1 MVICLQP
8 YKKMIPQSFGSLSL
22 AARCLLQSACCLT
35 EFLHNRVVE
44 QRSKFLNFFIVPAR
58 VYSIAEQ
65 YYCYFF
71 LEVKP
76 KGSASKAKVANAVS
90 GEIVAGT
97 GVRRGWGIEA

>member
-1 MVICLQP
+1 MLSAYCLVP
-8 YKKMIPQSFGSLSL
+8 SFFSL
-22 AARCLLQSACCLT
+22 C
-35 EFLHNRVVE
+35 EFLHYRVVK

-65 YYCYFF
+65 YYSYF
-71 LEVKP
+71 LVKVEP

-97 GVRRGWGIEA
+97 GVRRGWGIEAQGPSAGSMEARRL